1 MHIDRQKSRS
11 DAEFYQLKKQAEAN
25 KLLLTPEYLELTKY
39 KSLTANS
46 KIYFGPDIPHLF
58 VHGTGHTPFTA
69 DSVQPVSPVQEAINI
84 QDGPSS

>member
-39 KSLTANS
+39 KSLTSNS
-46 KIYFGPDIPHLF
+46 KIYFGPDIPNLF
-58 VHGTGHTPFTA
+58 VQGTGLQPLTA
-69 DSVQPVSPVQEAINI
+69 DSVRPVSTPLEGDPSQE
-84 QDGPSS
+84 SSSS

>member
-46 KIYFGPDIPHLF
+46 KIYFGPDIPNLF
-58 VHGTGHTPFTA
+58 VHGTGHQPLTA
-69 DSVQPVSPVQEAINI
+69 DSVRPVSATQEAVPN
-84 QDGPSS
+84 QDVPSS